1 MGPPSLFYHLL
12 SVVLLSVSPSTL
24 TAVMF
29 KKVITCLCLLAA
41 AMSASA
47 FVAPAAPVAVRS
59 QSAMSMTA
67 QQQSAPKAF
76 AAASAALL
84 SAAPAFATEGTSEVS
99 SAHFHKSCAVAV

>member
-1 MGPPSLFYHLL
+1 MLNTLDWAPLLLTASLLPL
-12 SVVLLSVSPSTL
+12 LLSVSPSTL
-24 TAVMF
+24 AMF
-29 KKVITCLCLLAA
+29 TKVITCLCLLAA

-99 SAHFHKSCAVAV
+99 YLHI

>member
-1 MGPPSLFYHLL
+1 
-12 SVVLLSVSPSTL
+12 
-24 TAVMF
+24 
-29 KKVITCLCLLAA
+29 
-41 AMSASA
+41 MSASA

-84 SAAPAFATEGTSEVS
+84 SAAPAFATEGTSEQGQAAIVDQ
-99 SAHFHKSCAVAV
+99 AEQLVAVQINANEVMASLAMPSSIRTYAAVSCVV

>member
-1 MGPPSLFYHLL
+1 
-12 SVVLLSVSPSTL
+12 
-24 TAVMF
+24 
-29 KKVITCLCLLAA
+29 
-41 AMSASA
+41 MSASA

-84 SAAPAFATEGTSEVS
+84 SAAPAFATEGTSEL
-99 SAHFHKSCAVAV
+99 CRVASTPALGLYSIFPYY